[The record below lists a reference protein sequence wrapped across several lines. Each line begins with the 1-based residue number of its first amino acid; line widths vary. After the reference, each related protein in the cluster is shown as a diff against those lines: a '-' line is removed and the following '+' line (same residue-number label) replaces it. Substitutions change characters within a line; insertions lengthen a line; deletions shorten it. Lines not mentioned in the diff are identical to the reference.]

1 MSAANNGTIVGTIV
15 SDIMSRKPND
25 GLEVVSFRVSPV
37 DAREDDSPIPMTA
50 YNGAGQR
57 ILERCNKG
65 DTLSFTYRLRYNT
78 WMTPEGEPRGRMEI
92 VVTSDTMIRL
102 GQISVAKRAEVAAGT
117 KKEEVV
123 TAQAELV
130 LEEIPF

>member
-15 SDIMSRKPND
+15 SDITSRKPT
-25 GLEVVSFRVSPV
+25 GELEVVSFRVAPV

-65 DTLSFTYRLRYNT
+65 DTLAFTYRLRYNT

-92 VVTSDTMIRL
+92 VVTGDTMIRL
-102 GQISVAKRAEVAAGT
+102 GQISIAKRAEAVANAT
-117 KKEEVV
+117 VEQTEVAMEMEEV
-123 TAQAELV
+123 
-130 LEEIPF
+130 PF